1 MGTLIYTFVIY
12 PLTQLMELAFSF
24 GNKIFDNTGLA
35 ILCVSFAVSLFT
47 LPLYVVAEGW
57 QQVERDIQKKMKP
70 WIAHIKRTF
79 KGDEQYMMLSTY
91 YRLNRY
97 HPVMSLRSAFGLLI
111 QIPFFTA
118 AYACLSKMPALH
130 GQAFLF
136 IRDMGMPDS
145 LFSVGS
151 FKVNVLPIAMTLINM
166 TSGFLYTRGLSLR
179 DKLQTYG
186 LALVF
191 VVILYDSPAGL
202 VMYWTMN
209 NIFSLVKNVFYKLK
223 NPIKTLYAIMCV
235 LVTVFI
241 VWLFAGRVLSA
252 KRAVLVSAVFSLVY
266 FAPLIVKA
274 CQYFIDKP
282 LLDLRDNPKKRFA
295 LFILCSVGLFILN
308 GILIPSL
315 LIASSPMEFSG
326 VDGYGSPTFFIKNT
340 AMQAFGLFVVWP
352 SLVYFLY
359 RQRMQTLIAFA
370 FSLLLSSALA
380 NAFIFKESY
389 GTISTLLVFTSVSSV
404 DSSIKMI
411 LANLAFMLFVAAAI
425 YALLRFKKAVLLN
438 YVFTVASLSLVL
450 LSFVQLRTINREYKE
465 YQRLSAQGGANKKPS
480 PIFHL
485 SKTGKNVI
493 LLYLDR
499 AQNRFVEPIFKESPE
514 LNKKFSGFVLYKNAA
529 SFNGHTLIG
538 AAPVFGGYEYTPE
551 SMNKR
556 SSEKLVDK
564 QNQALTLLPR
574 IFTEQADGFSA
585 VVTDPPWANYNW
597 IPDLTIFDG
606 YKNVYAYN
614 TDKKYLPAWYKE
626 HEGIFDVNITSS
638 VLKRNILWYSLFRIS
653 PLALRPAFYNDGKYW
668 SPDTNLADVNGF
680 LEGYSALD
688 YLPELTDFDSKTKNS
703 FVNFINNTTHD
714 ELFLQAPDYLPVT
727 NPSNMGTSEY
737 KDDSSYHSNAA
748 SLKRVGEWLDYLKEN
763 VVYDNTRI
771 VIVADH
777 GAVGWEE
784 GYDWNSDFDKI
795 QPGHYH
801 PLLMFKDFGASG
813 DLRVDQ
819 TFMTNADTPAL
830 LLQGIVANPVNP
842 YTKKSV
848 DSSQKQMGALVCS
861 DDIYMPHHNK
871 SDYVF
876 TAKPGSWIRVKDN
889 IFDSKNWSYEDA
901 PQGEN

>member
-1 MGTLIYTFVIY
+1 MGNLIYTFVIY

-24 GNKIFDNTGLA
+24 GNKIFDNTGIA

-57 QQVERDIQKKMKP
+57 QQVERDVQKKMKP
-70 WIAHIKRTF
+70 WISHIKRTF
-79 KGDEQYMMLSTY
+79 KSDEQYMMLSTY

-97 HPVMSLRSAFGLLI
+97 HPIMALRSAFGLLI

-118 AYACLSKMPALH
+118 AYSLLSKMPALH

-136 IRDMGMPDS
+136 IRDMGRPDA
-145 LFSVGS
+145 LFEVAG
-151 FKVNVLPIAMTLINM
+151 FAVNVLPIAMTLINM
-166 TSGFLYTRGLSLR
+166 VSGFLYTRGLSLR

-209 NIFSLVKNVFYKLK
+209 NIFSLIKNVFYKLK
-223 NPIKTLYAIMCV
+223 NPIKTLYFIMCG
-235 LVTVFI
+235 LVTIFI
-241 VWLFAGRVLSA
+241 VWLFAGRVISA
-252 KRAVLVSAVFSLVY
+252 KRAVLVAAVFSLVY

-274 CQYFIDKP
+274 CQFLIDSV
-282 LLDLRDNPKKRFA
+282 LVDLRDNPKKRLA
-295 LFILCSVGLFILN
+295 LFAFCSLGLFILN

-326 VDGYGSPTFFIKNT
+326 IDGLGSPTFFIRNT

-352 SLVYFLY
+352 CLLYFLY

-370 FSLLLSSALA
+370 FSLLLSFALA
-380 NAFIFKESY
+380 NAFLFKENY
-389 GTISTLLVFTSVSSV
+389 GTISTMLVFTGVTNV
-404 DSSIKMI
+404 DSSVKMI
-411 LANLAFMLFVAAAI
+411 LANLAFCLFVAAVVC
-425 YALLRFKKAVLLN
+425 ALLRFKKTVLLN
-438 YVFTVASLSLVL
+438 YLFMVAALSLLL
-450 LSFVQLRTINREYKE
+450 LSFVQINSVQKGYKE
-465 YQRLSAQGGANKKPS
+465 YQRLSALGGADKKPS

-485 SKTGKNVI
+485 SKTGKNVV

-499 AQNRFVEPIFKESPE
+499 AQNRFIEPIFEESPE
-514 LNKKFSGFVLYKNAA
+514 LYKKFSGFTLYKNVA
-529 SFNGHTLIG
+529 SFNGHTMIG

-556 SSEKLVDK
+556 SKEKLVDK

-574 IFTEQADGFSA
+574 IFTEQAAGFSA
-585 VVTDPPWANYNW
+585 AVTDPPWANYNW
-597 IPDLTIFDG
+597 IPDLSV
-606 YKNVYAYN
+606 YKDYPDIQAYN
-614 TDKKYLPAWYKE
+614 TDKKYLSAWYKE
-626 HEGIFDVNITSS
+626 HQGVFDANITSS

-688 YLPELTDFDSKTKNS
+688 YLPELTDFDSKTKNAFIA
-703 FVNFINNTTHD
+703 FVNNTTHE
-714 ELFLQAPDYLPVT
+714 ELFMQAPDYVPVT
-727 NPSNMGTSEY
+727 KPANLGNSKY
-737 KDDSSYHSNAA
+737 KNDASYHSNAA
-748 SLKRVGEWLDYLKEN
+748 ALKRVGEWLDYLKQN
-763 VVYDNTRI
+763 GVYDNTRI

-777 GAVGWEE
+777 GAVGKEDE
-784 GYDWNSDFDKI
+784 YGWNKDFDKI

-801 PLLMFKDFGASG
+801 PLLMFKDFGQGG
-813 DLRVDQ
+813 DLKVDAS
-819 TFMTNADTPAL
+819 FMTNADTPAL
-830 LLQGIVANPVNP
+830 LLQGIVEAPKNP
-842 YTKKSV
+842 YTDVLV
-848 DSSQKQMGALVCS
+848 DSSPKQKGALVCS
-861 DDIYMPHHNK
+861 DDIFMPYHNK

-876 TAKPGSWIRVKDN
+876 TAKPGSWVRVKDN
-889 IFDSKNWSYEDA
+889 IFDSNNWSFEGQ